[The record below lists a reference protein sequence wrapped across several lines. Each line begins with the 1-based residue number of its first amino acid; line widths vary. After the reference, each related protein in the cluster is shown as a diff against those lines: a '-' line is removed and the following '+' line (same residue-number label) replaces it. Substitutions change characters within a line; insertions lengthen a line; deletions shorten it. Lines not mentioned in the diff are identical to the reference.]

1 MVTTIQV
8 SEKLQ
13 ESLKKRKLYDNESY
27 EDVIW
32 DLLEDSMELSDE
44 TKKSIVESKKDSKEG
59 RTKTLEQIKKGLG
72 LLRTMS
78 YSQKHPKTI

>member
-44 TKKSIVESKKDSKEG
+44 TKKSIVESEKDSKEG

-72 LLRTMS
+72 L
-78 YSQKHPKTI
+78 